1 MILKYTLEGEII
13 EYIGGLDVGI
23 GGKEVLVLSNLLR
36 WERMILG
43 GGNLELDSEVVSF
56 TCLLDVKIRSVRA
69 EDIIV
74 GIICIWMVCE
84 NQGLD

>member
-43 GGNLELDSEVVSF
+43 GENLELDSKVVSF

-74 GIICIWMVCE
+74 GIICIWMLCE